1 MQAIIPRYEFRAF
14 AQNFGIKKKKIRK
27 FSRLEKFRESSEIYI
42 LSHGNNENNVKIR
55 YDVLDIKVFVKE
67 EKGLQQWNP
76 RLKADFPMKI
86 EVIRDDVLPALGAA
100 VPEFNRSAYTLEQFL
115 EDILIPHSEL
125 VLARVF
131 KRRYGYMIS
140 GCISEIAELLINGA
154 AIKTIAL
161 ESADIEVV
169 VEVKQKLGLNEYE
182 NVSYLL
188 AIKRILGM
196 APGTRLGRDL
206 VTYVKTGRKLSFFFS
221 SRDPGHRV
229 LLESSDGVASRLVR
243 KGEIPIAIMEDAD
256 HTMIAKRCR
265 EDFMTKFTERM
276 TSTYPTG

>member
-14 AQNFGIKKKKIRK
+14 AQNFGLAEEKTRK
-27 FSRLEKFRESSEIYI
+27 LSKLDKFRETSEIYI
-42 LSHGNNENNVKIR
+42 LSNGNNENNVKIR
-55 YDVLDIKVFVKE
+55 YDVLDVKVFVKE

-115 EDILIPHSEL
+115 EDIMIPHPEL

-131 KRRYGYMIS
+131 KRRFGYTIN

-154 AIKTIAL
+154 AIKTMAL
-161 ESADIEVV
+161 ESTDIEAVL
-169 VEVKQKLGLNEYE
+169 EAKKMLGLQEYE
-182 NVSYLL
+182 NVNYLL

-196 APGTRLGRDL
+196 EPLKD
-206 VTYVKTGRKLSFFFS
+206 
-221 SRDPGHRV
+221 
-229 LLESSDGVASRLVR
+229 
-243 KGEIPIAIMEDAD
+243 
-256 HTMIAKRCR
+256 
-265 EDFMTKFTERM
+265 
-276 TSTYPTG
+276 

>member
-1 MQAIIPRYEFRAF
+1 MQEIIPRYEFRAF
-14 AQNFGIKKKKIRK
+14 AQNFGLAEEKMR
-27 FSRLEKFRESSEIYI
+27 RLSTLDKFRESSEIYV
-42 LSHGNNENNVKIR
+42 LSNGNNENNVKIR
-55 YDVLDIKVFVKE
+55 YDTLDIKVFVKE
-67 EKGLQQWNP
+67 ERGLQQWKP
-76 RLKADFPMKI
+76 RMRAEFPMKM
-86 EVIRDDVLPALGAA
+86 EVLRDDVFPALGTFA
-100 VPEFNRSAYTLEQFL
+100 PEFNRSEYTLEQFL

-196 APGTRLGRDL
+196 EPLGD
-206 VTYVKTGRKLSFFFS
+206 
-221 SRDPGHRV
+221 
-229 LLESSDGVASRLVR
+229 
-243 KGEIPIAIMEDAD
+243 
-256 HTMIAKRCR
+256 
-265 EDFMTKFTERM
+265 
-276 TSTYPTG
+276 

>member
-1 MQAIIPRYEFRAF
+1 MQAIIPHYEFRAF
-14 AQNFGIKKKKIRK
+14 AQNFGLAEEKIRK

-115 EDILIPHSEL
+115 EDILTPHPQL
-125 VLARVF
+125 VLARIF
-131 KRRYGYMIS
+131 KRRFGYVIND
-140 GCISEIAELLINGA
+140 CVSEIAELLINGA
-154 AIKTIAL
+154 AIKTMAL
-161 ESADIEVV
+161 ESTDIEAVL
-169 VEVKQKLGLNEYE
+169 EAKKMLGLQEYE
-182 NVSYLL
+182 NVNYLL

-196 APGTRLGRDL
+196 EPLGD
-206 VTYVKTGRKLSFFFS
+206 
-221 SRDPGHRV
+221 
-229 LLESSDGVASRLVR
+229 
-243 KGEIPIAIMEDAD
+243 
-256 HTMIAKRCR
+256 
-265 EDFMTKFTERM
+265 
-276 TSTYPTG
+276 

>member
-14 AQNFGIKKKKIRK
+14 AQNFGLTEEKIRK

-76 RLKADFPMKI
+76 RLKAGFPMKI

-115 EDILIPHSEL
+115 EDILTPHPQL
-125 VLARVF
+125 VLARIF
-131 KRRYGYMIS
+131 KRRFGYVINA
-140 GCISEIAELLINGA
+140 CISEIAELLINGA
-154 AIKTIAL
+154 AIKTMAL
-161 ESADIEVV
+161 ESTDIEAVL
-169 VEVKQKLGLNEYE
+169 EAKKMLGLQEYE
-182 NVSYLL
+182 NVNYLL

-196 APGTRLGRDL
+196 EPLGD
-206 VTYVKTGRKLSFFFS
+206 
-221 SRDPGHRV
+221 
-229 LLESSDGVASRLVR
+229 
-243 KGEIPIAIMEDAD
+243 
-256 HTMIAKRCR
+256 
-265 EDFMTKFTERM
+265 
-276 TSTYPTG
+276 